1 VDAGCPDNFLRG
13 FADLTPR
20 SLLAIH
26 IDVVRLSWSLG
37 FTEDSLPF
45 FPAAVVGRKMVHE
58 ESLDIIPVELGPGES
73 RAGYGGSIL
82 MERPQLQ
89 SPNPTFD
96 LIGHEVE

>member
-1 VDAGCPDNFLRG
+1 MDANGPDDFLLG
-13 FADLTPR
+13 FANLAPS
-20 SLLAIH
+20 SLLAIR

-37 FTEDSLPF
+37 FAEDSLPF
-45 FPAAVVGRKMVHE
+45 FPTAVVGGEMVHE
-58 ESLDIIPVELGPGES
+58 QSLDIIPVELGPGES

-82 MERPQLQ
+82 MEWPQLH